1 MYFVEVLQNNAGQG
15 EYSMCVI
22 SPLRTIVIASLL
34 VFAVLDVYAQE
45 RTRTIGVKGLY
56 TSSSR
61 LFPSPDAAD
70 EVARFRYN
78 SLDHIFGY
86 GADIRIGIAKYN
98 VILGVTVEYLEKTD
112 DFITRFEEDDET
124 FLVPTVDGYHII
136 PIELSGYFL
145 IPISSE
151 HFRFYIGGGAGI
163 YLGRR
168 TYEIGGVRSGSME
181 QSVYPG
187 IHVVSGIDYYFHSR
201 IGMRFEMKFR
211 DPDIET
217 RNRFEDDTITYE
229 GRAFNLPDGEIPSR
243 INVDGIAFTLGMVF
257 RF

>member
-1 MYFVEVLQNNAGQG
+1 MSF
-15 EYSMCVI
+15 
-22 SPLRTIVIASLL
+22 L
-34 VFAVLDVYAQE
+34 VFGVMDGYTQE
-45 RTRTIGVKGLY
+45 QTRTISVKGLY

-61 LFPSPDAAD
+61 LFPSPDADD

-86 GADIRIGIAKYN
+86 GADVRLAIPRIN
-98 VILGVTVEYLEKTD
+98 VILGITVEYLTKTD
-112 DFITRFEEDDET
+112 DFITRYEQEDEAY
-124 FLVPTVDGYHII
+124 FVPTIDGYHII

-151 HFRFYIGGGAGI
+151 RLRFYIGGGAGV

-168 TYEIGGVRSGSME
+168 TYEIGDAQSKSLE
-181 QSVYPG
+181 QSVYWG
-187 IHVVSGIDYYFHSR
+187 IHVVSGIDYFFHSH

-217 RNRFEDDTITYE
+217 RNRFEDDTVTYA
-229 GRAFNLPDGEIPSR
+229 GRTFDLPAGDVPSR
-243 INVDGIAFTLGMVF
+243 INVDGISFTLGMVF